1 MTAPTEAPASS
12 PSPAPPRYRYFTVP
26 PATVRLT
33 VDDLIA
39 LLPPEAWI
47 GPEADKQREL
57 ALPAAEILETNF
69 PRIRAS
75 RLRDLLP
82 GNLRLPADT
91 PEWVALPTD
100 RVALAYRPETRR
112 ELIVEPAGSNSTPVV
127 ESAPAAEA
135 PKPPETESAAETDAS
150 LPSWKRVPKPI
161 PAPVALADFRLPPEA
176 ESRLQQVLHAE
187 EELPVSRLL
196 DLAGALPGLQG
207 CALVRGAEVVRS
219 AGVPAG
225 LDVPSLAVGARD
237 LLEGLGKPSGLHF
250 KPAITLYAE
259 SGPVSLLHAGDL
271 RLLVVHRER
280 GFLPGIR
287 EKLEALLEALSG
299 AR

>member
-1 MTAPTEAPASS
+1 MSAEAPA
-12 PSPAPPRYRYFTVP
+12 PQPAAPPHYRYFTVA

-82 GNLRLPADT
+82 GNLRLPDGT

-112 ELIVEPAGSNSTPVV
+112 ELIVEAAEKPTDEPAEPARPQETPV
-127 ESAPAAEA
+127 EPAAEA
-135 PKPPETESAAETDAS
+135 PTPA
-150 LPSWKRVPKPI
+150 WKRVPKPV
-161 PAPVALADFRLPPEA
+161 PAPVALADLRVPAEA
-176 ESRLQQVLHAE
+176 EARLQQIFLTE
-187 EELPVSRLL
+187 EELPVSHLIA
-196 DLAGALPGLQG
+196 LAGALPGLQG
-207 CALVRGAEVVRS
+207 CVLVRGAESVRS
-219 AGVPAG
+219 PGVPVG
-225 LDVPSLAVGARD
+225 LDVPSLATGTAD
-237 LLEGLGKPSGLHF
+237 LLTNLGKPSGLHF
-250 KPAITLYAE
+250 QPAITLYAE
-259 SGPVSLLHAGDL
+259 SGPVSLLHAGNF
-271 RLLVVHRER
+271 RLLVLHRER
-280 GFLPGIR
+280 GFLPGVR
-287 EKLEALLEALSG
+287 EKLATALEIL
-299 AR
+299 ARA

>member
-82 GNLRLPADT
+82 GNLRLPANT

-100 RVALAYRPETRR
+100 RIALAYHPETRR
-112 ELIVEPAGSNSTPVV
+112 ELIVEPADNPPLPTA
-127 ESAPAAEA
+127 ESVPAADA
-135 PKPPETESAAETDAS
+135 PKPPEAEPAAESDAP
-150 LPSWKRVPKPI
+150 LPSWKRLPKPI
-161 PAPVALADFRLPPEA
+161 PAPVALADFRLPAEA
-176 ESRLQQVLHAE
+176 EARLQQVLHAE
-187 EELPVSRLL
+187 EELPITRLL
-196 DLAGALPGLQG
+196 ALAGALPGLQG
-207 CALVRGAEVVRS
+207 CALVRGSETVRS
-219 AGVPAG
+219 AGVPVG
-225 LDVPSLAVGARD
+225 LDVPSLAIGARD
-237 LLEGLGKPSGLHF
+237 LLEALGKPSGLHF

-259 SGPVSLLHAGDL
+259 SGPISLLHAGDL
-271 RLLVVHRER
+271 RLLVIHRER